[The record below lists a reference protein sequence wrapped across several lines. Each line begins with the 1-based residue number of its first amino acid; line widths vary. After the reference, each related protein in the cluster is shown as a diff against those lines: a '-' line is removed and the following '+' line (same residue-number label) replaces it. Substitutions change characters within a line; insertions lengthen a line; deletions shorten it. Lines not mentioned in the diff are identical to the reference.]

1 MGLNLKAIEQYST
14 PMSSDEMV
22 SYAAK
27 LREDVKSN
35 VNPPKAKRAKAPT
48 SLRYPLSYMDDRR
61 DYLKIGIIKF
71 EGGKSNASWGS
82 LGEKREQIEQS
93 TGAGTGRYRVKLD
106 PRLPTLKTRTES
118 IRGGKSKTHTYIHL
132 PIPEQLN
139 DTPAVKYNTSQIN
152 PLQQGAIVA
161 GKNILDGEFGAG
173 KAWDNVQVLYNALT
187 SGEVEW
193 PSLSS
198 DQKNMLN
205 IYISGLA
212 VKQFSNIDPNEVIT
226 RMTGNILQNNMEL
239 LANSPTLRT
248 FSFSWSLI
256 ARDRSESKQIKSII
270 RAFKIGM
277 AIRSGANSEKGN
289 NTNFFMKS
297 PDLFQ
302 LDFMHKGSRAHPFL
316 NNFKVCALTG
326 MDVNYTGNG
335 TYSTYADGTPTHIR
349 LTCNFSEI
357 NPIYKE
363 DYTDSRGKQG
373 VGY

>member
-1 MGLNLKAIEQYST
+1 MGLNLDAIGQYSN
-14 PMSSDEMV
+14 PMSTDEMA
-22 SYAAK
+22 SYAAE

-71 EGGKSNASWGS
+71 EGEKKVDLGGTF
-82 LGEKREQIEQS
+82 GEKRKIFNH
-93 TGAGTGRYRVKLD
+93 GVFTGRYRVKVD
-106 PRLPTLKTRTES
+106 PQLKAIKTRTES

-161 GKNILDGEFGAG
+161 GKDILDGEFGAA
-173 KAWDNVQVLYNALT
+173 KTWDNVQVLYNALT
-187 SGEVEW
+187 SGEVKW
-193 PSLSS
+193 PTLST

-205 IYISGLA
+205 TYIAGLA
-212 VKQFSNIDPNEVIT
+212 VKQFSNLDPNEVIT

-256 ARDRSESKQIKSII
+256 ARDSSESKQIKDII

-277 AIRSGANSEKGN
+277 AIRSGANSVKGN
-289 NTNFFMKS
+289 NVNFFMKS

>member
-1 MGLNLKAIEQYST
+1 MSLEEEANEWGPGGQPSASKQIEVYNSKNNQ
-14 PMSSDEMV
+14 
-22 SYAAK
+22 
-27 LREDVKSN
+27 
-35 VNPPKAKRAKAPT
+35 PKTKRAKAPT

-71 EGGKSNASWGS
+71 EGEKKNSWGS
-82 LGEKREQIEQS
+82 LGKVQEYVNPDKTKPGLKRFLLNPIL
-93 TGAGTGRYRVKLD
+93 RH
-106 PRLPTLKTRTES
+106 PKTRTES
-118 IRGGKSKTHTYIHL
+118 IREGGKSKTHTYIHL

-152 PLQQGAIVA
+152 PLQQGAILA
-161 GKNILDGEFGAG
+161 GKQILGGELGPDMAG
-173 KAWDNVQVLYNALT
+173 QAQQLWNSLT
-187 SGEVEW
+187 SGQVKW
-193 PSLSS
+193 KGLSNEQQS
-198 DQKNMLN
+198 MMNTYLA
-205 IYISGLA
+205 GLA
-212 VKQFSNIDPNEVIT
+212 VKQFTNIDANEQIT
-226 RMTGNILQNNMEL
+226 RQTGNILQNNMEL

-256 ARDRSESKQIKSII
+256 ARDSSESKQIKSII

-277 AIRSGANSEKGN
+277 AIRSGANSVKGN
-289 NTNFFMKS
+289 TNNFFMKS